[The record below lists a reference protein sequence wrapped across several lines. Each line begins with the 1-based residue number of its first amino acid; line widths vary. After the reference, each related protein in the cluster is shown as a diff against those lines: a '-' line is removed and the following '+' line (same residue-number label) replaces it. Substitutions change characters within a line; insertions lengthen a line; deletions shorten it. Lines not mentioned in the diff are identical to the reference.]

1 MRVGSEGMK
10 SAEDMASGCA
20 AGAGSVTGALWSPAS
35 AEPGCR
41 QPEQWLQEAWW
52 V

>member
-10 SAEDMASGCA
+10 SVEDMASGRV
-20 AGAGSVTGALWSPAS
+20 AGTGSITGALWNPAS

-41 QPEQWLQEAWW
+41 QPEQWLQ
-52 V
+52 